1 VDGGSQTK
9 KRIEGTKMP
18 YVVKWVAAGQ
28 RKVNET
34 PTAYPTPGEA
44 IDFACTILKQRPEKV
59 WIEGPS
65 GQRIEK
71 GAIELNCEARG
82 MR

>member
-1 VDGGSQTK
+1 MGSMG
-9 KRIEGTKMP
+9 IDMA

-28 RKVNET
+28 RKVHEGSMT
-34 PTAYPTPGEA
+34 YATASDA
-44 IDFACTILKQRPEKV
+44 IDFACTILKQKPERI

-65 GQRIEK
+65 ALRIEEDVIK
-71 GAIELNCEARG
+71 QNCQARG

>member
-1 VDGGSQTK
+1 
-9 KRIEGTKMP
+9 MA

-28 RKVNET
+28 RKIT
-34 PTAYPTPGEA
+34 QAPKTYPTPSDA
-44 IDFACTILKQRPEKV
+44 IDFACTILKQKPEQI

-65 GQRIEK
+65 GVRIEQQV
-71 GAIELNCEARG
+71 IELNCEARG